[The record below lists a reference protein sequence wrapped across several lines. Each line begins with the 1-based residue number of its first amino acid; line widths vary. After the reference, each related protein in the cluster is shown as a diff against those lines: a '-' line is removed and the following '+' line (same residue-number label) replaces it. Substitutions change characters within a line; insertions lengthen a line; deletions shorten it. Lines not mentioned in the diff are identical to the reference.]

1 MSEKIKNNSKTIFGW
16 CMYDWSASV
25 YNLTITSS
33 IFPIYFNAVVRNSEG
48 GDVVNFLG
56 FQIKNSAL
64 YSYSLAFVFLFV
76 ALINPFLASIAD
88 FSGRKKLFFRLFTFL
103 GSTAC
108 LGLYFFDKS
117 SIPFGVLM
125 FVLAGIGFYGSWVFY
140 NSYLP
145 DIATEDKFDAISAK
159 GFALGYIGSVLL
171 LLLNLA
177 MIMLPHLFGDIDS
190 GLASRLSF
198 LSVGIWWILF
208 SQLTFYYLPNP
219 EISKSREKDWILNG
233 LKELKKVFSAVKKNK
248 NMKRFLVA
256 FFLYNF
262 GVQTFMYVSTFFA
275 EKELHLPTQTLII
288 TVLLLQLVAIP
299 GALFSSWLS
308 SKKGNLFSLMIQV
321 LIWILIA
328 IGGYL
333 VSNGNQ
339 FYVLAVMVGWVMGGI
354 QSLSRST
361 FAKFI
366 PENTPDSASYFSFY
380 EMIDKLSMV
389 AGLFVYGFC
398 DSVLGSPRICVGIIG
413 VFFVFSFIR
422 LYAIKNAQKNE
433 F

>member
-1 MSEKIKNNSKTIFGW
+1 MANNVKNNSKTIFGW

-33 IFPIYFNAVVRNSEG
+33 IFPIYFNAVVRNNIG
-48 GDVVNFLG
+48 NDVIDFFG

-76 ALINPFLASIAD
+76 AFINPFLASIAD
-88 FSGRKKLFFRLFTFL
+88 FSGRKKLFFKLFTIL
-103 GSTAC
+103 GSVAC
-108 LGLYFFDKS
+108 LGLYFFDTHN
-117 SIPFGVLM
+117 IGFGVML
-125 FVLAGIGFYGSWVFY
+125 FILAGIGFYGSWVFY

-171 LLLNLA
+171 LMFNLA
-177 MIMLPHLFGDIDS
+177 LIMLPQFFGGIDS
-190 GLASRLSF
+190 GLASRISF
-198 LSVGIWWILF
+198 LSVGIWWFAF
-208 SQLTFYYLPNP
+208 SQITFYYLPNP
-219 EISKSREKDWILNG
+219 KITKKREKDWILNG
-233 LKELKKVFSAVKKNK
+233 VKELKKVWREVRKNI
-248 NMKRFLVA
+248 NMKQFLIA

-299 GALFSSWLS
+299 GAFFSSWVS
-308 SKKGNLFSLMIQV
+308 SKKGNLFALLVQV
-321 LIWILIA
+321 LIWIFIA
-328 IGGYL
+328 IGGYF
-333 VSNGNQ
+333 VSDGNQ
-339 FYVLAVMVGWVMGGI
+339 FYVLAILVGWVMGGI

-366 PENTPDSASYFSFY
+366 PAQTKDSASYFSFY
-380 EMIDKLSMV
+380 EMVDKLSMV
-389 AGLFVYGFC
+389 CGLVVYGFC
-398 DSVLGSPRICVGIIG
+398 DSVLGSARISVFVIG
-413 VFFVFSFIR
+413 VFFVLSFIK
-422 LYAIKNAQKNE
+422 LFTIKKYTKITN
-433 F
+433 

>member
-1 MSEKIKNNSKTIFGW
+1 MSEKNKNNPKTILGW

-33 IFPIYFNAVVRNSEG
+33 VFPIYFNAVVRNDLG

-76 ALINPFLASIAD
+76 ACINPFLASIAD
-88 FSGRKKLFFRLFTFL
+88 FSGKKKLFFKLFAFIGAAACAGLFFFTSNTILL
-103 GSTAC
+103 GIS
-108 LGLYFFDKS
+108 
-117 SIPFGVLM
+117 M

-171 LLLNLA
+171 LIVNLA
-177 MIMLPHLFGDIDS
+177 MIMMPQFFGGIDS

-198 LSVGIWWILF
+198 LSVGVWWFLF
-208 SQLTFYYLPNP
+208 SMFTFYYLPNQ
-219 EISKSREKDWILNG
+219 KSLKNREKDWILNG
-233 LKELKKVFSAVKKNK
+233 LKELKKVFGQVKKNLK
-248 NMKRFLVA
+248 MKQFLLA

-288 TVLLLQLVAIP
+288 TVLLLQLIAIP

-308 SKKGNLFSLMIQV
+308 SKKGNLFSLMILV
-321 LIWILIA
+321 LVWVLIA

-333 VSNGNQ
+333 VSSENQ
-339 FYVLAVMVGWVMGGI
+339 FYVLAIMVGWVMGGI

-366 PENTPDSASYFSFY
+366 PKDSPDSASFFSFY

-389 AGLFVYGFC
+389 AGLVVYGFC
-398 DSVLGSPRICVGIIG
+398 DSVLCSARISVGIIG
-413 VFFVFSFIR
+413 IFFVLSFLK
-422 LYAIKNAQKNE
+422 LYTLKKLE
-433 F
+433 KR